1 MRRMLYA
8 ALVAAC
14 ALAGCGMPA
23 AAPAAASAAPGL
35 ASIARI
41 DAEAGAVVYA
51 CDRELSH
58 RSPERWN
65 HTR

>member
-1 MRRMLYA
+1 MPRSPVPA
-8 ALVAAC
+8 GTALET
-14 ALAGCGMPA
+14 
-23 AAPAAASAAPGL
+23 PAAASAAPGL